1 MGGRRESLVGP
12 QQRCV
17 SRGGYMYAS
26 RPVLHRH
33 ERKKGRTEEEHMVN
47 NSSRVREER

>member
-17 SRGGYMYAS
+17 SRGGCMYAS
-26 RPVLHRH
+26 RPDLHIY
-33 ERKKGRTEEEHMVN
+33 EREKGRTEEEHMIN
-47 NSSRVREER
+47 NSSRVRKER